1 MDTRDI
7 KEKADDLLNHA
18 GDYADS
24 FIKLNVLRAAKKVTN
39 LGAGLV
45 SAVSA
50 MVMGMLVLIFGG
62 FALGWWL
69 GDITENRA
77 LGFLLVAVFYL
88 LLLGLIAAF
97 RRKLIFPYVR
107 NMLIRKIYEQ
117 ENQDIQ

>member
-7 KEKADDLLNHA
+7 KEKADDLLHHA

-50 MVMGMLVLIFGG
+50 MVMGMLVLFFGG

-69 GDITENRA
+69 GDITESRA